1 MTVCCRNLI
10 IRYLRDQNHRIT
22 RRQRE
27 QISSE
32 SPSLQPLFAVCANA
46 AASGAAGE

>member
-1 MTVCCRNLI
+1 LI

-22 RRQRE
+22 RRQRVKRE
-27 QISSE
+27 QIPSE
-32 SPSLQPLFAVCANA
+32 SPSLQPLFAVCASA